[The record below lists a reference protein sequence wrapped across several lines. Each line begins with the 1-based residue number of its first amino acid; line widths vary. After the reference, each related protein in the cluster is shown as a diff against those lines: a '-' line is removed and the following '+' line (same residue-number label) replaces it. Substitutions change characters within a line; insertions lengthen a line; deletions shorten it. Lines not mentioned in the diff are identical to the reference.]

1 MRAAPMLPAL
11 LRLARLQPGATP
23 NRVRFA
29 IAGLACFR
37 KLPLSHSKKC
47 AIKAILGSWVVGQ
60 DEAQAARRACRCRGR
75 PALAARS
82 TDDRMSPRETSV
94 RVHVG
99 TM

>member
-60 DEAQAARRACRCRGR
+60 DEAQAARAG
-75 PALAARS
+75 AVAGLRS
-82 TDDRMSPRETSV
+82 PHGCHRRSHESS
-94 RVHVG
+94 
-99 TM
+99 

>member
-60 DEAQAARRACRCRGR
+60 DEAQAARAG
-75 PALAARS
+75 AVAGLRS
-82 TDDRMSPRETSV
+82 PHGAPTIA
-94 RVHVG
+94 
-99 TM
+99 

>member
-75 PALAARS
+75 PALAPHGAP
-82 TDDRMSPRETSV
+82 TIA
-94 RVHVG
+94 
-99 TM
+99 

>member
-29 IAGLACFR
+29 IAGLPCFR

-60 DEAQAARRACRCRGR
+60 DEAQAARAG
-75 PALAARS
+75 AVAGLRS
-82 TDDRMSPRETSV
+82 PHPMPPTIA
-94 RVHVG
+94 
-99 TM
+99 